1 MLMVLTEKTEI
12 KIGHKTAW
20 IIHMP
25 SNLQIFFREI
35 HLYKE
40 KTFLRSKKGKLMGQ
54 SSIKSA
60 KNQKIL
66 ACSGLM
72 KFLGVKIEMKAHK
85 ISKQRP
91 IQSLRTKA
99 LKAKRKKR
107 MRWSTLNSSHTL
119 QWQIQSY
126 FLLRTCDCF
135 EIEWTLQWSAFM
147 LFINHELMGWKN
159 RSK

>member
-1 MLMVLTEKTEI
+1 MVLTEKTEI
-12 KIGHKTAW
+12 KICHKTAW
-20 IIHMP
+20 IVHMS
-25 SNLQIFFREI
+25 SNLQVFFREI
-35 HLYKE
+35 NWYKE
-40 KTFLRSKKGKLMGQ
+40 KTFLPSKRGNLMGQ

-60 KNQKIL
+60 TNQKIR
-66 ACSGLM
+66 ACSGIM
-72 KFLGVKIEMKAHK
+72 KCLGVKIEMKAQK
-85 ISKQRP
+85 IPKERS
-91 IQSLRTKA
+91 IQSLRRKA

-119 QWQIQSY
+119 QWQLQSY

-135 EIEWTLQWSAFM
+135 ETEWTWQWSAFM

>member
-1 MLMVLTEKTEI
+1 
-12 KIGHKTAW
+12 
-20 IIHMP
+20 MP
-25 SNLQIFFREI
+25 SNLQVFFREF

-40 KTFLRSKKGKLMGQ
+40 KTFLPSKKRNLMSQ

-60 KNQKIL
+60 TNQKIR

-72 KFLGVKIEMKAHK
+72 KCLGVVKIEMKAQK
-85 ISKQRP
+85 ISKERS
-91 IQSLRTKA
+91 IQSLRRKA

-107 MRWSTLNSSHTL
+107 MRWSTLNSSHTI
-119 QWQIQSY
+119 QWQLQSY

-147 LFINHELMGWKN
+147 LFINHELMGWKKSIKVN
-159 RSK
+159 QK